1 MKLYTTQGAPN
12 PQRLDFFLAEKE
24 IVIDREEVT
33 LMERAHDAED
43 FRKLSPFGLVPVL
56 ILDNGQSITE
66 VEAIC
71 RYFDEVVPQ
80 PNLLGSNPEEKA
92 LIGMWSRLTEL
103 QLLNPIAQTF
113 RHSHPKMNVLQEQI
127 EAYADLSR
135 RNAMKSLDLFE
146 RHMQGRGFVVADRFT
161 LADINMFVAL
171 RMMKLARMELSSWV
185 TLHAWFTSQ
194 RERHCFA

>member
-146 RHMQGRGFVVADRFT
+146 RHMQGREFVVADRFT

-185 TLHAWFTSQ
+185 TLHAWFTSK

>member
-33 LMERAHDAED
+33 LMERAHDTED

-146 RHMQGRGFVVADRFT
+146 RHMQGREFVVADRFT

>member
-146 RHMQGRGFVVADRFT
+146 RHMQGREFVVADRFT

-185 TLHAWFTSQ
+185 TLHAWFASQ

>member
-146 RHMQGRGFVVADRFT
+146 RHMQGREFVVADRFT

-171 RMMKLARMELSSWV
+171 RMMKLARIELSSWV

>member
-146 RHMQGRGFVVADRFT
+146 RHMQGREFVVADRFT

-171 RMMKLARMELSSWV
+171 RMMKLARMELSSLV

>member
-146 RHMQGRGFVVADRFT
+146 RHMQGREFVVADRFT

>member
-135 RNAMKSLDLFE
+135 RNATKSLDLFE
-146 RHMQGRGFVVADRFT
+146 RHMQGREFVVADRFT

-171 RMMKLARMELSSWV
+171 RMMKLARIELSSWV

>member
-146 RHMQGRGFVVADRFT
+146 RHMQGREFVVVDRFT

-171 RMMKLARMELSSWV
+171 RMMKLARIELSSWV